1 MGTFIEIQ
9 TDAFA
14 GNLKLAQQQLSYKGV
29 RRPYRGIE
37 IKGDTYAVIKVI
49 KADGTE
55 IPLTDAGGTRPQQS
69 GSDTAAGSGI
79 PAQNEKKSMAS
90 TFNYSNFI
98 IQRLEESRQ
107 EKSQILET
115 FGDSFIFFFGERP
128 RIINVT
134 GVLMNTI
141 DFNWRTEFWYNY
153 ENVLRGTKLVEL
165 DARIYLFWDD
175 LVVEGYMLQA
185 TARDDSESP
194 YHIPFSF
201 QLFVTAHTYLS
212 KVGNDDY
219 PITHAVNLQ
228 PLLQNT
234 NVPQATSDLKALVKE
249 RERYISTIEE
259 VRSAA
264 ESAEFARLVASADQ
278 PGEASSSTRKKF
290 SAGKNLLL
298 NALAMG
304 LNAQNLTFLSIANH
318 FFKNRKM
325 RFPRGIAGAESYA
338 GPPQYANEPGP
349 FSAAPKRTL
358 PYRSK
363 IRHNLDEYV
372 QGGPQPAVLDEEAIA
387 RAEMSKVHPSW
398 YSLEQKLLLDL
409 ADEGLD
415 PVQHP
420 GGNPLER
427 AHAIAAG
434 TAIVASAFVR
444 WGLPKIGV
452 TPVAGLGL

>member
-14 GNLKLAQQQLSYKGV
+14 GNLALAQQKLSYKGV

-37 IKGDTYAVIKVI
+37 IKGDTYSVIKVI
-49 KADGTE
+49 KSDGTE

-69 GSDTAAGSGI
+69 GSDTGAGSGTA
-79 PAQNEKKSMAS
+79 AQNNKKSMAS
-90 TFNYSNFI
+90 TYNYSNFI

-115 FGDSFIFFFGERP
+115 FGDTFIFFFGERP

-134 GVLMNTI
+134 GVLMNTT

-153 ENVLRGTKLVEL
+153 ENVLRGTKLVEQ

-201 QLFVTAHTYLS
+201 QLFVTSHTYLS
-212 KVGNDDY
+212 TVGDDDY
-219 PITHAVNLQ
+219 PVTHAVNLQ
-228 PLLQNT
+228 PLLQNK
-234 NVPQATSDLKALVKE
+234 NVPQATSELKALVKE
-249 RERYISTIEE
+249 REDYISSIEA

-264 ESAEFARLVASADQ
+264 ESAEFSRQVAAANNPLNSATAQ
-278 PGEASSSTRKKF
+278 KL
-290 SAGKNLLL
+290 SAGKNFLL
-298 NALAMG
+298 NALAVG

-325 RFPRGIAGAESYA
+325 RFPKGIAGAESYA
-338 GPPQYANEPGP
+338 GPPQYANEPNP
-349 FSAAPKRTL
+349 FSAAPKRKL

-363 IRHNLDEYV
+363 IRDNKDEYIMA
-372 QGGPQPAVLDEEAIA
+372 GPQPAVLDEEAINQ
-387 RAEMSKVHPSW
+387 AELDQLYNDP
-398 YSLEQKLLLDL
+398 YSLELQLLQDL
-409 ADEGLD
+409 AAEGLD

-434 TAIVASAFVR
+434 AAIVASAFVR
-444 WGLPKIGV
+444 WGLPRVGV
-452 TPVAGLGL
+452 PLGPAGL

>member
-14 GNLKLAQQQLSYKGV
+14 GNLAIANQKLSYKGV

-37 IKGDTYAVIKVI
+37 IKNDTYGVIKVI
-49 KADGTE
+49 KADGVE

-69 GSDTAAGSGI
+69 GSDSAAGSGI
-79 PAQNEKKSMAS
+79 PAQNDKKSMAS
-90 TFNYSNFI
+90 TYNYSNFI
-98 IQRLEESRQ
+98 IQRLEESRV
-107 EKSQILET
+107 EKSQIVET
-115 FGDSFIFFFGERP
+115 FGDTFIFFFGERP

-134 GVLMNTI
+134 GVLMNTT

-153 ENVLRGTKLVEL
+153 ENVLRGTKLVEQ

-201 QLFVTAHTYLS
+201 QLFVTNHTYLS
-212 KVGNDDY
+212 TVGDDDY
-219 PITHAVNLQ
+219 PVTHAVNLQ
-228 PLLQNT
+228 PILQNT
-234 NVPQATSDLKALVKE
+234 NIPDATNQLKALAKQKDE
-249 RERYISTIEE
+249 YISSVED
-259 VRSAA
+259 VRAAA
-264 ESAEFARLVASADQ
+264 EASEFARLDAAAND
-278 PGEASSSTRKKF
+278 PLNTPAAKKF

-298 NALAMG
+298 NAITLG

-318 FFKNRKM
+318 YFKNRKM
-325 RFPRGIAGAESYA
+325 RFPKGIAGAESYA
-338 GPPQYANEPGP
+338 GPPQYANEPNP
-349 FSAAPKRTL
+349 FSAAPKRKL

-363 IRHNLDEYV
+363 IRDNKDEYIMS
-372 QGGPQPAVLDEEAIA
+372 GPQSAALDEEAIN
-387 RAEMSKVHPSW
+387 RAEQDKLFKDW
-398 YSLEQKLLLDL
+398 YTLEKQLLIDL
-409 ADEGLD
+409 AAETGLD

-434 TAIVASAFVR
+434 SAIVATAIVR
-444 WGLPKIGV
+444 WGLPRIGV